1 MKNLITS
8 GLLLFTLLSSV
19 VGFTSCS
26 SNDVEPLTLS
36 EQEKATLQ
44 FMREE
49 EKLAHDV
56 YQYFHEKYGLNMFGN
71 IASSEQT
78 HMDAVLTIMVKYGV
92 ADLASN
98 QKGVFINITL
108 QKLYNDLIAKGETS
122 LANALTVGATIED
135 LDIKDLND
143 GISAT
148 ANIDIDNLYEKLK
161 CGSKNHM
168 RAFTSQLS
176 IEGVSYLPQFI
187 SKEQFSEIINGAHQQ
202 CGRM

>member
-1 MKNLITS
+1 M
-8 GLLLFTLLSSV
+8 LFTLLSSV

-26 SNDVEPLTLS
+26 NLDVEQPTLS
-36 EQEKATLQ
+36 DQEKATLQ

-56 YQYFHEKYGLNMFGN
+56 YQYFYEKYRLNIFGN

-78 HMDAVLTIMVKYGV
+78 HMDAVLAIMVKYGV
-92 ADLASN
+92 ADVASN
-98 QKGVFINITL
+98 QKGVFNNIIL
-108 QKLYNDLIAKGETS
+108 QKLYTDLIAKGEIS

-143 GISAT
+143 GIAAT
-148 ANIDIDNLYEKLK
+148 ANVDIDNLYEKLK

-176 IEGVSYLPQFI
+176 VEGVSYLPQFI
-187 SKEQFSEIINGAHQQ
+187 SKDQFSEIINGAHQQ
-202 CGRM
+202 CGRL